1 MMAKLK
7 EHFSSKKA
15 YYITA
20 IIILL
25 LMNLCYSMFG
35 IYPFGSKTIAS
46 GDTYSQ
52 IIPFL
57 GLIRDAIDGRSTI
70 VFSNYIA
77 GGANI
82 VGYLCYFI
90 FSPFYLLVLPFPKD
104 VFIYVMSFVYII
116 QIECIAIIFLWFIRK
131 YFRLSN
137 IEQII
142 FTILY
147 TLSPYVI
154 FNYSWFSWMY
164 IYMLMPLLVHYFIK
178 LIRTGK
184 VLGFL
189 FVVTSMIYNCYG
201 VGLMSQVLI
210 FTLLTLFTI
219 LMFKDKER
227 KKTIL
232 NKVFLTYG
240 IAMCLALPM
249 LVINFLQLQE
259 SSRLGSFFSEFW
271 NKGLFE
277 SFNYD
282 ICYIVSDV
290 FTLMLSIMYIVK
302 CNKKSPFSQFM
313 IVALLLNFIPIIIDG
328 VTLMLSLGSYYG
340 FNMRMGFVLTFL
352 MTISSIQN
360 YKQLKRN
367 STCKDIKT
375 DKKTIYKYLI
385 AIGLLVALFVGVFI
399 VEYDY
404 LVRLSMTVLNNNLTS
419 FISIILYI
427 IPMSLLIWLVMFV
440 LRSKNKGIISQKFFL
455 SIVILIVSLQLIIN
469 PTAFIKRELPDTDVL
484 SIVQELSDE
493 LDIDGEKIKA
503 ASYIDSNMHLLT
515 NFSSMSGFASQINEN
530 ITKFNLALGYY
541 TGGAFGRRD
550 GFNDTTTHGGN
561 LLTDSFLGYKYY
573 LYTYPVDYPW
583 MNFITKKTE
592 GKKTYYLYENTLSLN
607 NAILVDKDSQLEL
620 LDGFSLENTQRLYE
634 YLGGTGDIFKSTLL
648 VELLDENDVY
658 NLEYEGK
665 KLSVEVSSSSYDRV
679 LYLTGPSRILKNP
692 YIVRQEKEFVY
703 PESISMVGYIP
714 AGSEYSFEVDSIIE
728 EDFEEIYLVEMDYN
742 LVLNLLA
749 SLQTQTVDFE
759 YTKDGFKFETNSS
772 NQKIVVTNINL
783 DGYNITCN
791 DHAVTLADNLL
802 LEFELDNGENIVNA
816 QYKFPYIKA
825 LLGSIAI
832 SFVGIIALLVIFKF
846 AKTNKV
852 VKNTIYYSAI
862 SFFSVLLIVFYLVPN
877 CIFLVR
883 LCILRF

>member
-1 MMAKLK
+1 
-7 EHFSSKKA
+7 
-15 YYITA
+15 
-20 IIILL
+20 
-25 LMNLCYSMFG
+25 
-35 IYPFGSKTIAS
+35 
-46 GDTYSQ
+46 
-52 IIPFL
+52 
-57 GLIRDAIDGRSTI
+57 
-70 VFSNYIA
+70 
-77 GGANI
+77 
-82 VGYLCYFI
+82 
-90 FSPFYLLVLPFPKD
+90 
-104 VFIYVMSFVYII
+104 
-116 QIECIAIIFLWFIRK
+116 
-131 YFRLSN
+131 
-137 IEQII
+137 
-142 FTILY
+142 
-147 TLSPYVI
+147 
-154 FNYSWFSWMY
+154 
-164 IYMLMPLLVHYFIK
+164 MPLLVHFFIK
-178 LIRTGK
+178 LIKTGK
-184 VLGFL
+184 ILGLL

-201 VGLMSQVLI
+201 VGLMSQVMI

-227 KKTIL
+227 RKTIL
-232 NKVFLTYG
+232 NKVFLSYG

-271 NKGLFE
+271 NKGLFD
-277 SFNYD
+277 SLNYD
-282 ICYIVSDV
+282 ICYIISDAL
-290 FTLMLSIMYIVK
+290 TLVLSIMYIVK

-313 IVALLLNFIPIIIDG
+313 IGAILLNFIPIIIDG

-352 MTISSIQN
+352 MTISSIQY

-375 DKKTIYKYLI
+375 DKKTIYKYVI
-385 AIGLLVALFVGVFI
+385 AIGLLVALFVGVYI

-404 LVRLSMTVLNNNLTS
+404 LVMLSMTVLNNNVTS
-419 FISIILYI
+419 FVSIILYGVPI
-427 IPMSLLIWLVMFV
+427 SLLILLIVFAV
-440 LRSKNKGIISQKFFL
+440 RRKNKGIITQKFFL

-469 PTAFIKRELPDTDVL
+469 PTAFIKSELPDTTAL

-503 ASYIDSNMHLLT
+503 SSYIDSNMHLLT
-515 NFSSMSGFASQINEN
+515 NFSSMSGFASQINES

-550 GFNDTTTHGGN
+550 GFNDTTSNGGN

-634 YLGGTGDIFKSTLL
+634 YLGGTGDVFKSTLL
-648 VELLDENDVY
+648 EEFLEENDICNLVY
-658 NLEYEGK
+658 NDK
-665 KLSVEVSSSSYDRV
+665 KLSVDIADSDSDRII
-679 LYLTGPSRILKNP
+679 YLAGPSRILQNP
-692 YIVRQEKEFVY
+692 YIVRQEKEFLF
-703 PESISMVGYIP
+703 PETTNIAGYIS
-714 AGSEYSFEVDSIIE
+714 AGTSYSFEIKDIIE

-742 LVLNLLA
+742 LVLNLLEN
-749 SLQTQTVDFE
+749 LKTQTVDFE
-759 YTKDGFKFETNSS
+759 YTADGFKFETNSS
-772 NQKIVVTNINL
+772 NQKVIVTNVNL
-783 DGYNITCN
+783 TGYDITCN
-791 DHAVTLADNLL
+791 GHAVTVSDNLL
-802 LEFELDNGENIVNA
+802 LEFELDDGENIVTA
-816 QYKFPYIKA
+816 QYKFPYLKE
-825 LLGSIAI
+825 LLGTIAI
-832 SFVGIIALLVIFKF
+832 SIVGIIALLVIFKF

-862 SFFSVLLIVFYLVPN
+862 SFFSVLMFVFYLVPN
-877 CIFLVR
+877 CIFLAR